1 MPTTDTPAYKRI
13 LDFDPDSREA
23 VESPK
28 PDEAIIKF
36 QSGPTK
42 KAEAKEQEKMRRDAM
57 AEQNAIAAEENPD
70 NPKWRSQRNADP
82 DGLTGLER
90 RFCDAYLYY
99 FDGEKAY
106 LAAGGREKNYMSA
119 AGKMLGREAVKNFI
133 RRRIE
138 MRETATNKF
147 GFDPHDS
154 VYRLQMISRA
164 NLGPF
169 INADTG
175 AVDMNTPQAQAN
187 IDLLKE
193 VIYEETPSG
202 VRKWKITLIDPLQ
215 AAKAILSSV
224 GAFSQPERDREREQK
239 EMDKVE
245 GFKLYDLKNPKGNQ
259 DAPNTPKKRGR
270 PPKK

>member
-1 MPTTDTPAYKRI
+1 MSTAYKRI
-13 LDFDPDSREA
+13 LDFDPDSREEA
-23 VESPK
+23 ESPQ
-28 PDEAIIKF
+28 PDESIIKF

-42 KAEAKEQEKMRRDAM
+42 KAEAKEQEKMRRDAI

-90 RFCDAYLYY
+90 RFCAAYLYY
-99 FDGEKAY
+99 FDAEKAY
-106 LAAGGREKNYMSA
+106 LSAGGREKNYTSA
-119 AGKMLGREAVKNFI
+119 AGKMLNRETVKNFI

-138 MRETATNKF
+138 IRETVTNKF

-169 INADTG
+169 IDAKTG
-175 AVDMNTPQAQAN
+175 AVDMSTPQAQAN

-193 VIYEETPSG
+193 VIYEQTPSG

-215 AAKAILSSV
+215 AAKTILSSV
-224 GAFSQPERDREREQK
+224 GALSDSELKEDRKRK
-239 EMDKVE
+239 ELDSAKSFTWAE
-245 GFKLYDLKNPKGNQ
+245 DN
-259 DAPNTPKKRGR
+259 KKEEAE
-270 PPKK
+270 